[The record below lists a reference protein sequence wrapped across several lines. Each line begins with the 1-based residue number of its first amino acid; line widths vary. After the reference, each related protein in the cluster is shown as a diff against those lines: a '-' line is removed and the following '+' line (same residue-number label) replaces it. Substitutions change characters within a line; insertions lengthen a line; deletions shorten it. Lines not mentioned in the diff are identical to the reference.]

1 MQRKITMHKQPHEYT
16 NRILIAVSGLSPQII
31 TETIYALATQE
42 VPFVPTEIHVFT
54 TQEGFDRARLT
65 LLGEIGDKSGWLA
78 RLRQDYQLPEIKF
91 DESCIHV
98 LKDEQQNALSDIR
111 TEHDNMLLADLITQT
126 MQAIINQYETSGE
139 DCALHV
145 SIAGGRKTMGY
156 YVGYALSLLGRAQ
169 DRLSHVLVSENY
181 EGHPEFFYPTPY
193 SKVITTRDSK
203 PLDTK
208 EAQVSLAYIP
218 FVRLRNELPRQLI
231 SEQISFS
238 DLIENAQKA
247 ISGQLSLEINLKEL
261 TIIASG
267 KVVKLAPIDF
277 SFYLMFAEHAFRGNA
292 SGYHVSINDKQMTK
306 EFLALYAGIVGKHSG
321 DFEHVEKSLIHD
333 IDKSYFERRLT
344 NIKKG
349 FITAMGKEGSI
360 PYLPKQ
366 VKGNKIKPYQI
377 TLTAEKITI
386 LS

>member
-1 MQRKITMHKQPHEYT
+1 MQREIMFHKQPHEY
-16 NRILIAVSGLSPQII
+16 NHRILIAVSGLSPQII

-65 LLGEIGDKSGWLA
+65 LLGDIDDKSGWLA
-78 RLRQDYQLPEIKF
+78 RLRLDYQLPEIKF

-98 LKDEQQNALSDIR
+98 LKDEQQKPLSDIR

-126 MQAIINQYETSGE
+126 MQAVINQYETSGE

-156 YVGYALSLLGRAQ
+156 YVGYALSLLGRAH

-193 SKVITTRDSK
+193 SKVITTRDNK

-231 SEQISFS
+231 SEQVSYS
-238 DLIENAQKA
+238 DLIDNAQKA
-247 ISGQLSLEINLKEL
+247 IAGELSLVVDLNERSVFV
-261 TIIASG
+261 SG
-267 KVVKLAPIDF
+267 KLVKLAPIEF
-277 SFYLMFAEHAFRGNA
+277 AFYLMFVHHSLEGNSTGFHYNGEVGEVTKLFLKHYA
-292 SGYHVSINDKQMTK
+292 SVV
-306 EFLALYAGIVGKHSG
+306 GIHSG
-321 DFEHVEKSLIHD
+321 DYETVEKALKYG
-333 IDKSYFERRLT
+333 IDKDYFGQRLSKL
-344 NIKKG
+344 KKVFVNTLG
-349 FITAMGKEGSI
+349 REGAK
-360 PYLPKQ
+360 PYLPMQ
-366 VKGNKIKPYQI
+366 VKTKNPYQLSLMASQI
-377 TLTAEKITI
+377 TLIE
-386 LS
+386 